1 MRSIPSFLSHY
12 HRWAAQFEMLSF
24 HLLDLSSSVMVT
36 CCFSCESKEH
46 YPLSASK
53 FQLTAVIQSRKR
65 PLKSSAGVLRS
76 VSGAV
81 SLKVVVRFVAVAVAV
96 DAAAYAVKVKVIA
109 VPGAAVVV

>member
-12 HRWAAQFEMLSF
+12 LRWAAQFEMLSF
-24 HLLDLSSSVMVT
+24 HLLDLLSLMVT
-36 CCFSCESKEH
+36 CCFSCESKDH

-81 SLKVVVRFVAVAVAV
+81 SLNFVVVRLVAVA
-96 DAAAYAVKVKVIA
+96 AAAYAVKAKVIS

>member
-24 HLLDLSSSVMVT
+24 HLLDLSSVMVT

-81 SLKVVVRFVAVAVAV
+81 SLKDVVRLVAVALAVA
-96 DAAAYAVKVKVIA
+96 AVKVKVIS